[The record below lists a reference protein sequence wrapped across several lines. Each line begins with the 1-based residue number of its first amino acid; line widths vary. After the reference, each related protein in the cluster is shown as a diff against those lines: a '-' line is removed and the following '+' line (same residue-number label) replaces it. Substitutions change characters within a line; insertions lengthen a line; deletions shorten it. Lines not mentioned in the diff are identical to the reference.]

1 MASHHC
7 LLCTH
12 VLIIVELSLLDLV
25 HVHTHVHTHTYT
37 HMYTHTYTHTHTH
50 TSPPKTRK
58 GRRYLE
64 ERSPKVVENTKRVM
78 LIKGGQTSEVVSQA
92 LRDLVSVSIV

>member
-7 LLCTH
+7 LLHTH
-12 VLIIVELSLLDLV
+12 VAIIVERGLLGLV
-25 HVHTHVHTHTYT
+25 HVHTHAYT
-37 HMYTHTYTHTHTH
+37 HTHTHTH

-58 GRRYLE
+58 GRRHLE

-92 LRDLVSVSIV
+92 LKDLVSVFIV

>member
-1 MASHHC
+1 MY
-7 LLCTH
+7 
-12 VLIIVELSLLDLV
+12 I
-25 HVHTHVHTHTYT
+25 HTHV
-37 HMYTHTYTHTHTH
+37 H

-58 GRRYLE
+58 GRRHLE

-92 LRDLVSVSIV
+92 LKDLVSVFIV